1 MSDELIHPEEV
12 SSASLKQL
20 FDEAYMEASIDSD
33 GDVRIKD
40 KYSCFLRS
48 DADGKMIAIYAIF
61 GVAAGAQPDA
71 KLEFVNRVND
81 QVKLIR
87 ASVMSD
93 GRFFFDYYIPIDGGI
108 TKRAVVIA
116 ARRAVGYGAGGADLV
131 FEPAQFG
138 G

>member
-40 KYSCFLRS
+40 KYSCFLRPDS
-48 DADGKMIAIYAIF
+48 DGKMIAIYAIF
-61 GVAAGAQPDA
+61 GANASAEAVA

-87 ASVMSD
+87 ASVMGD
-93 GRFFFDYYIPIDGGI
+93 GRYFLDYYISLDGGI
-108 TKRAVVIA
+108 TKRALVLA
-116 ARRAVGYGAGGADLV
+116 ARRFLSCVEAAL
-131 FEPAQFG
+131 AQDTG
-138 G
+138 NVVS